1 MAKEDNLIPFDSN
14 QNREEAKKNG
24 KKGGKASG
32 VARRKK
38 KEAREYLITVLE
50 GKVKTKDGSMTTV
63 KDVMMQKLVGKALG
77 ETDLNTIKYILD
89 LIGEG
94 TTQKVE
100 LTGKDG
106 KDLMPQRLS
115 HDEAKKIIS
124 ELENEY

>member
-1 MAKEDNLIPFDSN
+1 MAKEDNLI
-14 QNREEAKKNG
+14 KNSDRTPTER
-24 KKGGKASG
+24 KEIARKGGEASV

-38 KEAREYLITVLE
+38 KEAREYLIAVLE

-94 TTQKVE
+94 ATQKVE

>member
-1 MAKEDNLIPFDSN
+1 MAKEDNLI
-14 QNREEAKKNG
+14 KNSDRTPTER
-24 KKGGKASG
+24 KEIARRGGKASG
-32 VARRKK
+32 KVRRQK
-38 KEAREYLITVLE
+38 KEAREYLIAVLE

-94 TTQKVE
+94 ATQKVE

>member
-1 MAKEDNLIPFDSN
+1 MAKEDNLI
-14 QNREEAKKNG
+14 KNSDRTPTER
-24 KKGGKASG
+24 KEIARKGGKAS
-32 VARRKK
+32 VISRRKK
-38 KEAREYLITVLE
+38 KEAREYLIAVLE

-77 ETDLNTIKYILD
+77 EIDLNTIKYILD

-94 TTQKVE
+94 ATQKVE

>member
-1 MAKEDNLIPFDSN
+1 MNHDNLIPM
-14 QNREEAKKNG
+14 NRRTKSEQKEIA
-24 KKGGKASG
+24 KKGGDASG
-32 VARRKK
+32 KARRKK
-38 KEAREYLITVLE
+38 KEAREYLIAVLE

-94 TTQKVE
+94 ATQKVE

-106 KDLMPQRLS
+106 KDLMPQQLS